1 MRRPASIFF
10 LAVLIGGLAA
20 AMIYRYLSEQQAAL
34 ALARDQA
41 RGIAVPV
48 VVASELIPI
57 GTRLDAAKLKQ
68 VSWPAEAQPEGGFA
82 EISDVVGQV
91 ARATIQKNQP
101 ITATQ
106 VTADASG
113 LLPMLI
119 ADGMRAVSVKVD
131 TVTGVSGFITP
142 NSRVDVLTSGKI
154 EGGDDK
160 EQRSKLFMQ
169 NVRVLAIGTSIEL
182 QDDKPVEVPTVTLLV
197 SPDEAEELALAARQ
211 GPVLL
216 ALRNFLDEERVETG
230 GSTTRQLF
238 GADAPRRSS
247 GPPRRARPAPP
258 SRPSVEVLLGEK
270 RTRQNF

>member
-1 MRRPASIFF
+1 MRRPASIFL

-20 AMIYRYLSEQQAAL
+20 AMIYRFLSEQQMAL

-41 RGIAVPV
+41 RGIAAPV
-48 VVASELIPI
+48 VVADELIPI
-57 GTRLDAAKLKQ
+57 GTRLEATHVKQ
-68 VSWPAEAQPEGGFA
+68 VPWPAEAQPEGGFS
-82 EISDVVGQV
+82 EVDDVVGKV

-101 ITATQ
+101 VISAQ
-106 VTADASG
+106 VTNDASG
-113 LLPMLI
+113 LLPLLI
-119 ADGMRAVSVKVD
+119 TDGMRAVSVKVD

-154 EGGDDK
+154 EGSGDR

-169 NVRVLAIGTSIEL
+169 NIRVLAIGTSIEL

-197 SPDEAEELALAARQ
+197 SPDEAEDLALAARQ

-216 ALRNFLDEERVETG
+216 ALRNFLDDETVETRG
-230 GSTTRQLF
+230 ASTRELF
-238 GADAPRRSS
+238 GADVPRRSS
-247 GPPRRARPAPP
+247 GRPRRAKPAAPA
-258 SRPSVEVLLGEK
+258 RPSVEVLLGEK